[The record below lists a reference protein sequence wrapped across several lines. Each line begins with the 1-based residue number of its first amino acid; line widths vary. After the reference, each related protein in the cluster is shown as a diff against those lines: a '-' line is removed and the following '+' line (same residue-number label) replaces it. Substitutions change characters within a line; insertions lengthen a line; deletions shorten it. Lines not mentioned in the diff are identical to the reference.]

1 MKTMV
6 TIALVAALAGGA
18 MGQTKKPEKGET
30 PAKEAPAKVESSA
43 GLKVGDKAPAFSAT
57 SFVKGKKV
65 TELEEGKAYVVEFW
79 ATWCGP
85 CIKNIPHLTSLQKKY
100 KDVTII
106 GMASS
111 ERPSAQGGKDDRLK
125 GVQNFVR
132 SQGPKMNYTVAY
144 DEPGEMRTKWMQAA
158 GQNGIPCAFV
168 VDTEGKIA
176 FIGHPANAE
185 FETKVKEVAAAAKK
199 AAAEKRSKGKKKTD
213 DDADSMK
220 DEDSSS
226 DTDDASEKASD
237 SQKSEDS
244 QKSKDSQKSTDSQK
258 SKDSQKST
266 DSQKSKDSQKSTDS
280 QKSKDSQKS
289 TDSQKSKDSTKA
301 KDPK

>member
-6 TIALVAALAGGA
+6 AIALVAALAGGA
-18 MGQTKKPEKGET
+18 MGQTKKPVKGET

-43 GLKVGDKAPAFSAT
+43 GLKVGDKAPAFAAT

-65 TELEEGKAYVVEFW
+65 TELEERKAYVVEFW

-185 FETKVKEVAAAAKK
+185 FEEKVKEVAAAAKK
-199 AAAEKRSKGKKKTD
+199 VAAEKRSKGKGKKKTD
-213 DDADSMK
+213 EDGDSME

-226 DTDDASEKASD
+226 DTDDASEKSSD

-244 QKSKDSQKSTDSQK
+244 QKSSDSTK
-258 SKDSQKST
+258 SKDTQKS
-266 DSQKSKDSQKSTDS
+266 S
-280 QKSKDSQKS
+280 
-289 TDSQKSKDSTKA
+289 DSQKSKDSTKA